1 MIRLSAAALSIMA
14 VSACS
19 DRFID
24 EADAP
29 LAARQAS
36 TLAELSLEARQ
47 LSDRYVEAAGKTRT
61 VQDVFAFL
69 TVAAAVSTVSG
80 AVGDASEAV
89 LARRALV
96 GAASTQGARR
106 LVPATAIRAIY
117 NGARRLNCV
126 STAAGI
132 GAALQFTKSDRTAA
146 VAATIGSIDHIRIL
160 TREGLVRDVL
170 EFDAVLTEFGDAAK
184 AGPELN
190 ANRTK
195 ILDTSREADL
205 KLDQYLKLLANCTTE
220 KGTTVL
226 AEVPKAN

>member
-1 MIRLSAAALSIMA
+1 MIRLSAAVLAILSA
-14 VSACS
+14 SACS
-19 DRFID
+19 DRFMD
-24 EADAP
+24 EANAL
-29 LAARQAS
+29 LAARQAT

-47 LSDRYVEAAGKTRT
+47 LSDRYVDAAGKTRT

-69 TVAAAVSTVSG
+69 TVAAAYSTVSG

-89 LARRALV
+89 LARRALA

-117 NGARRLNCV
+117 IGARRLNCV

-132 GAALQFTKSDRTAA
+132 GEALQLSDQDDRAAL
-146 VAATIGSIDHIRIL
+146 AATIGSIDHIRIL
-160 TREGLVRDVL
+160 TREGLVREVEDFATVL
-170 EFDAVLTEFGDAAK
+170 AEFTEAAR
-184 AGPELN
+184 AGADPE
-190 ANRTK
+190 AGRTAK
-195 ILDTSREADL
+195 LDTARGADL